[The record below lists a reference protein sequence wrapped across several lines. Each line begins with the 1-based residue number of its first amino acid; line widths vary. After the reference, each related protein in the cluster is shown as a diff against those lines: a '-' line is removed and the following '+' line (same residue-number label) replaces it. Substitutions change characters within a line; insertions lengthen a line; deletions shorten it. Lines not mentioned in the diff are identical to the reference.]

1 MSKHAV
7 KYWNVL
13 SESSRNRWQALEQT
27 NGMIEQVTLSK
38 DDETGEYTRL
48 TRFKSG
54 ADTSSF
60 GSDHHPYPEE
70 IFIISGRLYDQT
82 NKAWLEQGH
91 YANRLPNEVHG
102 PFFCEQE
109 CIVLEISTSKTL

>member
-1 MSKHAV
+1 VSKHAV

-60 GSDHHPYPEE
+60 GSDHHPHPEE
-70 IFIISGRLYDQT
+70 VFIISGRLYDQT

-91 YANRLPNEVHG
+91 YASRSPGEVHG